1 MTAQLN
7 EAALSRGPFLFSL
20 FTSKVADKWLASTIR
35 KGYDDSLFIAFREGV
50 TLRSLE
56 LRNEPATAHDCL
68 HRRRQRVVYR
78 IW

>member
-35 KGYDDSLFIAFREGV
+35 KGYDDSLSMRFAKA
-50 TLRSLE
+50 SLYE
-56 LRNEPATAHDCL
+56 ALN
-68 HRRRQRVVYR
+68 
-78 IW
+78 